1 PAGKNIEGRE
11 QRRLV
16 ETVKN
21 VVRLDSV
28 PHAHQSKRQ
37 KIAEDRGC
45 VFARKPFAAR
55 GRKQEAHVNVV
66 AKPKRKRD
74 VPAVPEIADVSGEKR
89 PVEIFRR
96 MDAKEIAERDGKC
109 AVAGEIEKQIKT
121 VSIHVACERAEA
133 RARRGAVEPVLFD
146 QRRQDELV
154 KKSAKNAMHRTV
166 EISEEFSPCP
176 RFFPV
181 AYKAPVAIDRAG
193 GDGRKEK

>member
-1 PAGKNIEGRE
+1 MFVPDPARNLFAVRALNYTRIMQQRGHADAPRKNKESEANKVKCCENSCRAPERAVAPDAARLVPAGKNIEGRE

-37 KIAEDRGC
+37 KIAEDRGG
-45 VFARKPFAAR
+45 VFAGKPFAAR

-96 MDAKEIAERDGKC
+96 MDAKEKAERDGK
-109 AVAGEIEKQIKT
+109 
-121 VSIHVACERAEA
+121 
-133 RARRGAVEPVLFD
+133 
-146 QRRQDELV
+146 
-154 KKSAKNAMHRTV
+154 
-166 EISEEFSPCP
+166 
-176 RFFPV
+176 
-181 AYKAPVAIDRAG
+181 
-193 GDGRKEK
+193 